1 MINKRRAFIV
11 GIKSFQLS
19 KNEID
24 FLKKYKPWGVILF
37 LRNIKSIKQAKSLT
51 DNIRKIFKDKKYPI
65 LIDQEGGRVNRLS
78 NIISFDN
85 LTSEYF
91 GKLYE
96 KDKMKLNI
104 IYKLFIDNTSHLLKL
119 IGANINTLP
128 VLDLRV
134 KGASN
139 IIGDRSFSKNVS
151 TVSKMGDLCIKLFK
165 ENSIGTV
172 IKHIPGHGL
181 AKVDSHNFTP
191 IVNKS
196 IKHLKKYDFS
206 TFKKKNCF
214 FAMTGHVIYKN
225 LDQLNTATHS
235 KKVIRYIRNYIGF
248 KNILISDD
256 LSMKSLKNNMKNNT
270 IKAFEAG
277 CNLALHCNGKLN
289 EMKIVAENS
298 PLISNFIS
306 KKTSQ
311 FYKILS

>member
-11 GIKSFQLS
+11 GIKSLHLS
-19 KNEID
+19 KNEIN

-51 DNIRKIFKDKKYPI
+51 DNIRKIFKDKNYPI

-104 IYKLFIDNTSHLLKL
+104 IYKLFIDSTSHLLKL

-139 IIGDRSFSKNVS
+139 IIGDRSFSSNVN

-191 IVNKS
+191 IVKKS

-256 LSMKSLKNNMKNNT
+256 LSMKSLKNDMKNNT

>member
-1 MINKRRAFIV
+1 MIKKRRAFIV
-11 GIKSFQLS
+11 GIKSLKLS
-19 KNEID
+19 NNEIV

-51 DNIRKIFKDKKYPI
+51 DNIRKIFKDKNYPI

-91 GKLYE
+91 GNLYE

-128 VLDLRV
+128 VLDLRI

-139 IIGDRSFSKNVS
+139 IIGDRSFSSNVN

-165 ENSIGTV
+165 DNSIGTV

-191 IVNKS
+191 IVNQS

-206 TFKKKNCF
+206 AFKKKNCF

-225 LDQLNTATHS
+225 LDQFNTATHS
-235 KKVIRYIRNYIGF
+235 KKVVSYIRNNIGF

-256 LSMKSLKNNMKNNT
+256 LSMKSLKNNMKDNT

-289 EMKIVAENS
+289 
-298 PLISNFIS
+298 
-306 KKTSQ
+306 
-311 FYKILS
+311 